1 MMGGKNH
8 VKSKSFYDRICKY
21 HNKDTGR
28 KKNIIPGNEWNA
40 YYKSID
46 AIINDYRVGHCTRYE
61 TMRLLSGHDEEIT
74 QYSPD

>member
-1 MMGGKNH
+1 MLKVNRFMIEYANNIIK
-8 VKSKSFYDRICKY
+8 
-21 HNKDTGR
+21 TLEE

-46 AIINDYRVGHCTRYE
+46 AIINDYRLGRCTRYE

-74 QYSPD
+74 RYRPD